1 MGLLNSTKITG
12 SKALTVSILT
22 VTMLALGIS
31 APVHAVTTTCSNHS
45 DTIPAFTDN
54 IYVYYF
60 PGALSGWAYLD
71 SSSGPVGFSY
81 YFSNNQFLYVIISN
95 GNSYSVYATW
105 TTCFMW
111 N

>member
-1 MGLLNSTKITG
+1 MMTTKG
-12 SKALTVSILT
+12 MTVSLLA
-22 VTMLALGIS
+22 VTMLALAIS
-31 APVHAVTTTCSNHS
+31 SPVHASPSVTVTCSNHGA
-45 DTIPAFTDN
+45 TIPAYTDYE
-54 IYVYYF
+54 YVYSF

-95 GNSYSVYATW
+95 GNSYSVSATW
-105 TTCFMW
+105 TTCFEW